1 MSTWQIW
8 LAIVAMMVVTI
19 LLRAGFL
26 LAGERVVLPARVQR
40 ALRYA
45 PAAALAAIVVPDTLL
60 WQDRFLFSIG
70 NPQLISGVFA
80 IAWYAWRRKMLE
92 MILLGMMVFTI
103 ARLYL

>member
-1 MSTWQIW
+1 MSAWEVW

-19 LLRAGFL
+19 LLRSGFL

-60 WQDRFLFSIG
+60 WHSHFAFSVG
-70 NPQLISGVFA
+70 NPQLVSGVFA
-80 IAWYAWRRKMLE
+80 VAWYAWRRNMLE
-92 MILLGMMVFTI
+92 MILLGMAVFTV